1 MQMLIGA
8 AIFAVGVFFGAMI
21 FSAGQQSQKNR
32 TSQRLQ
38 DALLK
43 SFEKS
48 GRDNGVNL

>member
-1 MQMLIGA
+1 MQMIIGA

-32 TSQRLQ
+32 AGQLFQ

-43 SFEKS
+43 SLEKS
-48 GRDNGVNL
+48 GNESRNH